1 MYAGKNDIPIISL
14 AIIAIKYSVKYFID
28 LPSSTRSSHRRCSVK
43 NVFLKI
49 SQISQ
54 ENTCARVSFLIKFQL
69 EACNFIEKENLVQVF
84 SCEVYEILRAPF
96 LQNTFGGCFCTRNH
110 YHQLL
115 LRYAISNMINLISI
129 SSNETLKALPTLH
142 GNLVKSPSRHLLVE
156 N

>member
-1 MYAGKNDIPIISL
+1 MEKKISKDLGKRDFKLFHCYYLWLSFDLVSSSSVYADKNDIPIISL
-14 AIIAIKYSVKYFID
+14 VIIAIKFSVKYFID

-54 ENTCARVSFLIKFQL
+54 ENTCSRVSFLIKFQA

-96 LQNTFGGCFCTRNH
+96 LQNTFEGCFCTRNH
-110 YHQLL
+110 Y
-115 LRYAISNMINLISI
+115 R
-129 SSNETLKALPTLH
+129 
-142 GNLVKSPSRHLLVE
+142 
-156 N
+156 